1 VPLTMTKTTAGL
13 NLLRDGNYGA
23 ANPKLFYIALGTG
36 SSTPLAGN
44 TKLDNEV
51 FRKAIT
57 TYSTAGGTGDIVAQI
72 YIEPTEAVG
81 YTIAEVGI
89 FGGSSASAT
98 ANSGV
103 LLARGLYSPT
113 HPKTSTESMV
123 IPVDI
128 TYS

>member
-1 VPLTMTKTTAGL
+1 MVAMTKTTVGL
-13 NLLRDGNYGA
+13 NLERDGKSGA
-23 ANPKLFYIALGTG
+23 GNPKVFYIALGTG
-36 SSTPLAGN
+36 NSTPAAGN
-44 TKLDNEV
+44 TTLDNEV
-51 FRKAIT
+51 LRKAIVT
-57 TYSTAGGTGDIVAQI
+57 FGNGGTGAITSQI

-89 FGGSSASAT
+89 FGGDSASAT

-113 HPKTSTESMV
+113 HLKAANESMV
-123 IPVDI
+123 IPVDT

>member
-1 VPLTMTKTTAGL
+1 MATMTKTTVGL
-13 NLLRDGNYGA
+13 NLERDGKSGA
-23 ANPKLFYIALGTG
+23 NNPKVLYIALGTG
-36 SSTPLAGN
+36 NSTPSVAN
-44 TKLDNEV
+44 TALDNEV
-51 FRKAIT
+51 FRKAI
-57 TYSTAGGTGDIVAQI
+57 STFANGSTGDITAQI

-89 FGGSSASAT
+89 FGGGAAT
-98 ANSGV
+98 NVANSGV

-113 HPKTSTESMV
+113 HTKTNAESMV

>member
-1 VPLTMTKTTAGL
+1 MTKTTVGL

-23 ANPKLFYIALGTG
+23 ADPKVVYIALGTG
-36 SSTPLAGN
+36 NSTPAAGN
-44 TKLDNEV
+44 TKLDTEV

-57 TYSTAGGTGDIVAQI
+57 TYSAAGGTGDIVAQV
-72 YIEPTEAVG
+72 YIEPTEVVG

-89 FGGSSASAT
+89 FGGDGATAT

-113 HPKTSTESMV
+113 HTKTSTESMV

-128 TYS
+128 TYT